1 MGKNR
6 GTGGKTVGITAIL
19 VILFIASPGW
29 ATTYKWVDEKGTINF
44 TQDYDSIPEKYR
56 DQIKE
61 IPDKPGARPNID
73 EKPQKTWEKKPVQ
86 GLKGVPGREDAEKEP
101 VNKLK
106 IESGA
111 AEALRIIVSLWKEEN
126 YGSLYEYGTDASK
139 GSMSKEDFAH
149 KMKNKK
155 WGLAPSWETLQ
166 NMEAQYKHP
175 KLVYVTAKIG
185 YKTKRGGNVR
195 FQTETYQM
203 KLENGLWRANLSKI
217 LSAP

>member
-1 MGKNR
+1 M
-6 GTGGKTVGITAIL
+6 GITAIL
-19 VILFIASPGW
+19 IILFIASPVW

-56 DQIKE
+56 DQVKE
-61 IPDKPGARPNID
+61 IPDKPSAKPNID
-73 EKPQKTWEKKPVQ
+73 EKPQKTWGRKPAQ
-86 GLKGVPGREDAEKEP
+86 GLKESPGRVDGEKEP

-111 AEALRIIVSLWKEEN
+111 AEALRIIVSLWREEN
-126 YGSLYEYGTDASK
+126 FESLYEYGTDSNK
-139 GSMSKEDFAH
+139 ISMSKEHFVQG
-149 KMKNKK
+149 MKNKK
-155 WGLAPSWETLQ
+155 WGLASSWETLQ
-166 NMEAQYKHP
+166 NMEAHFKHP
-175 KLVYVTAKIG
+175 KLVYVTVKIG